1 MLQVALMACAGG
13 PTPFLHSLLVARLGE
28 TCVLEETSVGAYGI
42 ILRSSRRGCGH
53 GISTTLGTRSRR
65 MRSRRARI
73 PGESPRCANTRRSR
87 CSSPGTTVT
96 PRTWSSA
103 RQDGPR
109 HRRSSRPEAADGD
122 PSVRGGGGAP
132 APPQGPLGEKPGAD
146 PRGPGCRAH
155 GGGAQIPV
163 PADWL
168 PHPEHGDVLRPT
180 DASER
185 APRPAADR
193 RAPRGNIRRL
203 RPSEPDVI
211 DDGSNPVKRSA
222 RGDLRRAPGPST
234 GGSPSTTGV
243 ACAGGKRLA
252 RISASLRTTQGGDA

>member
-1 MLQVALMACAGG
+1 LLQVALMACAGG

-87 CSSPGTTVT
+87 CSSPGTTVR

-155 GGGAQIPV
+155 GG
-163 PADWL
+163 
-168 PHPEHGDVLRPT
+168 
-180 DASER
+180 
-185 APRPAADR
+185 APRSPYPRTGCHTPSTATCFARQTRASGRRGRQRIGELRAETSDACDPPSQMLSTMGPTRSSGPHEAICAEHLVPRPVDR
-193 RAPRGNIRRL
+193 R
-203 RPSEPDVI
+203 RPQE
-211 DDGSNPVKRSA
+211 
-222 RGDLRRAPGPST
+222 
-234 GGSPSTTGV
+234 
-243 ACAGGKRLA
+243 RLA
-252 RISASLRTTQGGDA
+252 RVEKGRLESP